1 MACNHTRFVWKAT
14 TSWWGLPDT
23 RASIT
28 TEGVAMSTVTIQSLE
43 RLQHSVVM
51 ENGTLI
57 ADELPPAGD
66 GAGPDPYG
74 LLLAAL
80 GT

>member
-1 MACNHTRFVWKAT
+1 
-14 TSWWGLPDT
+14 
-23 RASIT
+23 
-28 TEGVAMSTVTIQSLE
+28 MSTVTVQSLE
-43 RLQHSVVM
+43 KLQHSVVM

-57 ADELPPAGD
+57 ADEPPPIGD

>member
-1 MACNHTRFVWKAT
+1 MDYKNTPFVLKAM

-23 RASIT
+23 RAAIT
-28 TEGVAMSTVTIQSLE
+28 IEGETMSTVTVQSLE

-57 ADELPPAGD
+57 ADEPPPAGE

>member
-1 MACNHTRFVWKAT
+1 
-14 TSWWGLPDT
+14 
-23 RASIT
+23 
-28 TEGVAMSTVTIQSLE
+28 MSTVTVQSLE
-43 RLQHSVVM
+43 KLQHSVVM

-57 ADELPPAGD
+57 ADESPPTGD

>member
-1 MACNHTRFVWKAT
+1 
-14 TSWWGLPDT
+14 
-23 RASIT
+23 
-28 TEGVAMSTVTIQSLE
+28 MSTVTVQSLE

-57 ADELPPAGD
+57 SDEPPPTGD
-66 GAGPDPYG
+66 GAEPDPHG
-74 LLLAAL
+74 LLLATI

>member
-1 MACNHTRFVWKAT
+1 M
-14 TSWWGLPDT
+14 S
-23 RASIT
+23 
-28 TEGVAMSTVTIQSLE
+28 AMSMVTVQSLE
-43 RLQHSVVM
+43 KLQHVVTT
-51 ENGTLI
+51 EYGTLI
-57 ADELPPAGD
+57 ADEPPPAGD

>member
-1 MACNHTRFVWKAT
+1 
-14 TSWWGLPDT
+14 
-23 RASIT
+23 
-28 TEGVAMSTVTIQSLE
+28 MSTVTVQSLE
-43 RLQHSVVM
+43 KLKHSVVM

-57 ADELPPAGD
+57 ADEPPPAGD